1 VSPTRPQRPGAR
13 SARLPAAGVI
23 AERRLPAELRRG
35 IPEPAVEV
43 GGRVVLALPDG
54 VRIEHG
60 GEAVAL
66 RGLERPELGAW
77 VLARGDW
84 DGEQLRVEALAL
96 VQAPQRAFGAA
107 DSEWAFGRH
116 GVRMLAQ
123 RHALQR
129 AIRAHFDA
137 RGFVEVETPALVPA
151 PALELHV
158 SALEVLGA
166 GAPRWLHTSPELH
179 MKRLL
184 CAGLPRIYQLCKTY
198 RRDELGALHEPEFT
212 MLEWYRAFAASE
224 AVMQDTEQLVAAG
237 ALALHGTTRLPAR
250 GTGGPGELDVAPPW
264 PRLTVREAFSRYA
277 GLDVDAILPDEDAF
291 FRALAERIEPQLGR
305 GKPVFLTHFP
315 ASMAALAR
323 LRDDDPRSADRF
335 EAYANGV
342 ELCNGFGELTD
353 PVEQRRRFEADRA
366 ARAQRGLPVYPLAER
381 FLTAL
386 EDGMPPSGGNA
397 LGFDRLAMLLLGAV
411 RIEDV
416 VAFGSNR
423 S

>member
-1 VSPTRPQRPGAR
+1 
-13 SARLPAAGVI
+13 
-23 AERRLPAELRRG
+23 
-35 IPEPAVEV
+35 
-43 GGRVVLALPDG
+43 
-54 VRIEHG
+54 
-60 GEAVAL
+60 
-66 RGLERPELGAW
+66 
-77 VLARGDW
+77 
-84 DGEQLRVEALAL
+84 
-96 VQAPQRAFGAA
+96 
-107 DSEWAFGRH
+107 
-116 GVRMLAQ
+116 MLAQ

-129 AIRAHFDA
+129 AVRAHFDA

-158 SALEVLGA
+158 SALEVSGA

-184 CAGLPRIYQLCKTY
+184 CAGMPRIYQLCKTY

-212 MLEWYRAFAASE
+212 MLEWYRAFAGSD

-237 ALALHGTTRLPAR
+237 ALALHGTTRVASA
-250 GTGGPGELDVAPPW
+250 TGGELDFAAPW

-277 GLDVDAILPDEDAF
+277 GLELDSVLPDEDAF
-291 FRALAERIEPQLGR
+291 FRVLAERVEPQLGR

-323 LRDDDPRSADRF
+323 LRDDDPRYADRF
-335 EAYANGV
+335 EAYANGI

-353 PVEQRRRFEADRA
+353 AVEQRRRFEADREER
-366 ARAQRGLPVYPLAER
+366 ARRGLPVYPLAER

-386 EDGMPPSGGNA
+386 EEGMPPSGGNA
-397 LGFDRLAMLLLGAV
+397 LGFDRLAMLLLGAQ